1 MMNSLETPRCRRWM
15 AICAGLTIAILAVVY
30 LAGGRAWL
38 PTALGARRPSAVG
51 RAPAGA
57 QTTAPSTA
65 GKLIARAAP
74 PRPSMS
80 RRLASALLQWNSG
93 RGGSVLASLTGAVA
107 GATQEAGLA
116 QYADMR
122 LACQQVATA
131 VTAAKA
137 SAPIPDVPRQG
148 RYAGALSSFAAAASA
163 CESAIKVSRDGDE
176 YLQTRQ
182 NKRLLNRSLAEFA
195 TGSADLNG
203 ATARI
208 RALVLSLPSQPAPR
222 P

>member
-1 MMNSLETPRCRRWM
+1 MSPLETPRWRWM
-15 AICAGLTIAILAVVY
+15 TICAALTIAILAAVY
-30 LAGGRAWL
+30 LAGGHGWL
-38 PTALGARRPSAVG
+38 PAALGARRPAAAS
-51 RAPAGA
+51 RPPAGA

-80 RRLASALLQWNSG
+80 RRLASALLPWNSA
-93 RGGSVLASLTGAVA
+93 RGGSVLASLTGAGA

-122 LACQQVATA
+122 LACEQVATV

-137 SAPIPDVPRQG
+137 SAPIPDVPQQD
-148 RYAGALSSFAAAASA
+148 RYAGALRSFAEAASD
-163 CESAIKVSRDGDE
+163 CESAISVRRDGDE
-176 YLQTRQ
+176 YLETRQ
-182 NKRLLNRSLAEFA
+182 NERLLHRSLAEFA
-195 TGSADLNG
+195 AGGADLNG